1 MIDLLFVTGTDTDVG
16 KSIVTAGIV
25 RALRRR
31 GIDAVPMKPVQTG
44 VRRFAES
51 DPALACRAAGW
62 DPPED
67 ELDWVM
73 PYMFEDACSPHL
85 AAERAGREIDL
96 DLICDSLG
104 RLLKAHQVVIVEGAG
119 GLLVPLNRKSTFDSL
134 ISTCEAPTL
143 VVADNRLGMINHT
156 LLTLAELESLELP
169 IAGVVVNN
177 RTPCPVSDEYIRREN
192 VKAVQHYNDQDFPL
206 LELPNIANIS
216 PDALEF
222 WTLLDAEF
230 DKLINRT
237 LLGDS

>member
-25 RALRRR
+25 RVLRRR

-44 VRRFAES
+44 VRSFAES

-62 DPPED
+62 DPPKD

-85 AAERAGREIDL
+85 AAERAGHEIDL

-104 RLLKAHQVVIVEGAG
+104 RLRKSHQVVIVEGAG
-119 GLLVPLNRKSTFDSL
+119 GLLVPLNRKSTFDNL
-134 ISTCEAPTL
+134 ICTYETPTL

-177 RTPCPVSDEYIRREN
+177 RTPCPAGDKYIRREN
-192 VKAVQHYNDQDFPL
+192 VKAIQHYSDQDVPL
-206 LELPNIANIS
+206 LELSNVANVS

-222 WTLLDAEF
+222 WTSLDAEF
-230 DKLINRT
+230 DRLINMT